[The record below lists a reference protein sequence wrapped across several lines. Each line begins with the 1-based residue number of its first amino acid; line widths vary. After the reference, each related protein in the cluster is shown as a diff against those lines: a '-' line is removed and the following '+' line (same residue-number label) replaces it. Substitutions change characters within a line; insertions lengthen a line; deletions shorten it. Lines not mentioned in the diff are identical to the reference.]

1 MNGTLI
7 RRAVAVS
14 LFLAVIV
21 VPRASAQAARVFLS
35 GTGSDSGD
43 CSNAATPCRS
53 LQGAI
58 DQAAA
63 GAEVVIVS
71 TGGYGGA
78 TITKSITVNAPTGV
92 IAFVGRTITV
102 TIGSTDTVTL
112 RGLSMNGAVFGDN
125 DGIAF
130 TAGGTLNVENTV
142 ISSFAGNGVN
152 DTAPGS
158 KLWVHNCD
166 VKKNQTGIYVLGAS
180 AVIENS
186 RAVENTGGS
195 GSGYGVA
202 AINSATVA
210 VRNSVAEGNAYG
222 FYVFSNAA
230 GSTELVVDS
239 CMSTNNAYGLRSNGL
254 GSVATILRAGQNIV
268 MNNTTANLSTS
279 FGAGLISYGGNRI
292 GGATGGTTGFTS
304 TVAQQ

>member
-1 MNGTLI
+1 MNGSMI
-7 RRAVAVS
+7 RRVVVVS

-58 DQAAA
+58 NQAAA
-63 GAEVVIVS
+63 GAEVVVVS
-71 TGGYGGA
+71 SGGYGGA
-78 TITKSITVNAPTGV
+78 MITKSISVNAPTGV

-102 TIGSTDTVTL
+102 TIASTDTVTL
-112 RGLSMNGAVFGDN
+112 RGLSMNGAVFGDA

-130 TAGGTLNVENTV
+130 TAGGTLNIENTV
-142 ISSFAGNGVN
+142 ISSFASVGVY
-152 DTAPGS
+152 DTASGS

-166 VKKNQTGIYVLGAS
+166 VKKNIDGIYVLGAS
-180 AVIENS
+180 AVIEDS
-186 RAVENTGGS
+186 RAVENSSVGMW
-195 GSGYGVA
+195 A
-202 AINSATVA
+202 DNSSTVA
-210 VRNSVAEGNAYG
+210 IRNSVAEGNTYG
-222 FYVFSNAA
+222 FYAQAAA
-230 GSTELVVDS
+230 GTSTELVVDS
-239 CMSTNNAYGLRSNGL
+239 CMSTNNGVGLQSSQIGT
-254 GSVATILRAGQNIV
+254 GSVATLRAGQNIV
-268 MNNTTANLSTS
+268 MNNTGANLVTS
-279 FGAGLISYGGNRI
+279 GGGSLISQGGNRV